1 MAAPRTGTRE
11 RILDA
16 AEYLFASKGF
26 DGTSTREIVA
36 RSGDTIGSVNYH
48 FGSKN
53 SLLDEVIRRRWNE
66 VTEARRQAYAAART
80 ASPNGKPS
88 LEAVVESIVVPYMER
103 AMGRDKGWR
112 SYSLLQ
118 GHLLYTPHFYK
129 QFMMNKS
136 EPTAREFLGWL
147 QEALPGAGIKDIGY
161 AYQFMIGIMA
171 ESCAEV
177 PVDRIKRITDGAAS
191 SQDFEAVSTRLVRFI
206 AAGIK
211 ELCLAE
217 APSQPSVSARK
228 SKPQQQPPPGL

>member
-66 VTEARRQAYAAART
+66 VTEARRQAYAAAKAT
-80 ASPNGKPS
+80 SPGGKPS
-88 LEAVVESIVVPYMER
+88 LEAVVRSIVVPYMER

-136 EPTAREFLGWL
+136 EPTAREFLEWL
-147 QEALPGAGIKDIGY
+147 QTALPGTSIKDLGY
-161 AYQFMIGIMA
+161 AYQFMVGIMA

-177 PVDRIKRITDGAAS
+177 PIDRIKRITDGAAS

-206 AAGIK
+206 TAGIR
-211 ELCLAE
+211 EICVPEPQTQSNA
-217 APSQPSVSARK
+217 SSRK
-228 SKPQQQPPPGL
+228 SKPRQ